1 VERNDLVK
9 YNFMVA
15 GKAYPVKAKLSEIED
30 LKKTEELINS
40 KIYEFMVKYSNL
52 GKMDILTMGF
62 LEAISEIK
70 DSQSQIDQESL
81 LRRLDKLEEILDTA
95 R

>member
-1 VERNDLVK
+1 
-9 YNFMVA
+9 MVA